1 MLLFSQPRSRVCQ
14 WTRFNQT
21 GQVNWMLSP
30 GWWGWICF
38 PDRAFA
44 TRIFK
49 SASAKSALQT
59 RGPRLSPNHGR
70 QSNQYKGKWCP
81 EEDSNLH
88 ALQRCYLKAVRL
100 PIPPSGQSAA
110 RVTDGLGCVNQ
121 LISSSRFLLIF
132 PASAANDCSKVPGS
146 DKGSAM
152 RLIIMGVSGA
162 GKSTL
167 GTALAKALG
176 WRFLDADD
184 FHSEAAKAKIASGQ
198 TLDEVDRAAWLDRI
212 VPRLDASDTPTILA
226 CSALKAI
233 HRDSL
238 KPDVLVHIVIPPE
251 LAITRLEQ
259 RRDHFAGPSIA
270 PSQFAALEVPD
281 DAISVQADWTTEA
294 QVAFILSKLTL

>member
-1 MLLFSQPRSRVCQ
+1 MLLFSQPRSRVQQ
-14 WTRFNQT
+14 WTRFNQP
-21 GQVNWMLSP
+21 GQVNWMLSS
-30 GWWGWICF
+30 GWGERICF
-38 PDRAFA
+38 SDRAFA

-49 SASAKSALQT
+49 SASVKSALQT
-59 RGPRLSPNHGR
+59 RGPRLSPSHGR

-81 EEDSNLH
+81 D

-110 RVTDGLGCVNQ
+110 RVTDGLGCVNR

-132 PASAANDCSKVPGS
+132 PAPAANDCRKTPGS

-152 RLIIMGVSGA
+152 RLIVMGVSGA

-198 TLDEVDRAAWLDRI
+198 TLDEVDRAAWLGRI
-212 VPRLDASDTPTILA
+212 VPHLDASDTPTVLA

-294 QVAFILSKLTL
+294 QVAFVLSRLTP